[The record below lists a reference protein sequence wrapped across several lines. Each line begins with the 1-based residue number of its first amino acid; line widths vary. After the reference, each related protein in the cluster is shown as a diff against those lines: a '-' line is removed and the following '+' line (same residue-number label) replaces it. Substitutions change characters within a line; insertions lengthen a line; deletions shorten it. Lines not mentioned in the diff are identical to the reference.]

1 LLCVMGGWSKLTDFM
16 TASAPP
22 ARLHWLLLDDREA
35 REKEPSMMIIG
46 CDFHPSFQQIAYVEQ
61 ETHPSLPA
69 GDPLP
74 VLKAF
79 TFLAARDRTK
89 SHRTTNPDV
98 REVLVGIAD
107 KCPVG
112 RRALTRRPCASCAR
126 RVDHPE
132 DD

>member
-1 LLCVMGGWSKLTDFM
+1 
-16 TASAPP
+16 
-22 ARLHWLLLDDREA
+22 
-35 REKEPSMMIIG
+35 MIIG

-79 TFLAARDRTK
+79 TFLAARNRTK
-89 SHRTTNPDV
+89 SHRTTNPYV
-98 REVLVGIAD
+98 REVLVGITD

-112 RRALTRRPCASCAR
+112 RRALTRRPAAAKTSDFLKACAKYIAIETDFAANFCDTCLRHIHR
-126 RVDHPE
+126 RSNRRKT
-132 DD
+132 